1 MHLMCLVLHLAA
13 DLALAAHLVTLLLL
27 LLLLLVDSLI
37 EELAFFLGAD
47 FFRGSVYAAH
57 SVNLEGDRFGL
68 QFL

>member
-1 MHLMCLVLHLAA
+1 
-13 DLALAAHLVTLLLL
+13 
-27 LLLLLVDSLI
+27 LLVDSLI